1 MDLLK
6 ELTHLLRRL
15 EDERIEYALCGG
27 LAMAVYAFPRATLD
41 IDIMIEP
48 ESLGTVK
55 ALAKVLGYSVD
66 VGLLEF
72 KEGAIRIYRLTK
84 VPAGAADELVLDLLL
99 VTPQV
104 KEVWADR
111 RRLEWEG
118 GMLSVVSPQ
127 GLITLKSLRRTGQD
141 QDDIER
147 LRSILDED

>member
-1 MDLLK
+1 MDLLE

-15 EDERIEYALCGG
+15 EDERIAYAVCGG

-48 ESLGTVK
+48 ESVGAVK
-55 ALAKVLGYSVD
+55 ALAKDLGYSVD

-72 KEGAIRIYRLTK
+72 KGGAIRIHRLTK
-84 VPAGAADELVLDLLL
+84 VPTGAGDALVLELLL
-99 VTPQV
+99 VTRQLR
-104 KEVWADR
+104 EVWDGR

-118 GMLSVVSPQ
+118 GTLSVVSPQ
-127 GLITLKSLRRTGQD
+127 GLIALKSMRQSGQD
-141 QDDIER
+141 QDDIEH

>member
-1 MDLLK
+1 MDLLQ

-15 EDERIEYALCGG
+15 ENERIQYALCGG

-55 ALAKVLGYSVD
+55 ALAKDLGYSVD
-66 VGLLEF
+66 VGFLEF

-84 VPAGAADELVLDLLL
+84 VPTGAADELVLGLLL

-104 KEVWADR
+104 KQVWDDR
-111 RRLEWEG
+111 RRLEWEAG
-118 GMLSVVSPQ
+118 TLWVVSPQ
-127 GLITLKSLRRTGQD
+127 RLITQKSMRNSGQD
-141 QDDIER
+141 RDDIEH
-147 LRSILDED
+147 LRSILDEG